1 MTEKVQTP
9 EVQETAAPQA
19 EATATPEQPTLG
31 VGDLAAMVQVIDIV
45 SERGAF
51 KGPELE
57 SVGVLR
63 GRIARF
69 IEANKAASEAA
80 AETEGAEGTAPAA
93 E

>member
-1 MTEKVQTP
+1 MTEEVKVAEQATTAGAA
-9 EVQETAAPQA
+9 EQQTAA
-19 EATATPEQPTLG
+19 PTLG
-31 VGDLAAMVQVIDIV
+31 VGDLAAMVQVIDVV

-57 SVGVLR
+57 SVGILR

-69 IEANKAASEAA
+69 LEANKAAADAAAAEGQPAEAA
-80 AETEGAEGTAPAA
+80 AAA

>member
-1 MTEKVQTP
+1 MTEQTVQDVQAK
-9 EVQETAAPQA
+9 EVRAEQTAAPS
-19 EATATPEQPTLG
+19 LG
-31 VGDLAAMVQVIDIV
+31 VGDLAAMVQVIDVV

-57 SVGVLR
+57 SVGILR

-69 IEANKAASEAA
+69 LEANKAAAEAA
-80 AETEGAEGTAPAA
+80 APEGQPAPAA

>member
-1 MTEKVQTP
+1 MTEQVQDVQAK
-9 EVQETAAPQA
+9 EVAAEQAAPS
-19 EATATPEQPTLG
+19 LG
-31 VGDLAAMVQVIDIV
+31 IGDLAAMVQVIDVV

-69 IEANKAASEAA
+69 IEANKPA
-80 AETEGAEGTAPAA
+80 APAA
-93 E
+93 EGAEAAQKAAE

>member
-1 MTEKVQTP
+1 MTEQVQAAEQTAT
-9 EVQETAAPQA
+9 QEQAAPS
-19 EATATPEQPTLG
+19 LG

-57 SVGVLR
+57 SVGILR

-69 IEANKAASEAA
+69 IDANKAAAEGAAAPEGTAAPAA
-80 AETEGAEGTAPAA
+80 AE
-93 E
+93 